1 MVISIVVLFASI
13 IASAVI
19 SLKNNYMYKVADPFE
34 AFDIL
39 YDKPWLRVGPYLMG
53 EWVGWVGYGRV
64 NSS

>member
-1 MVISIVVLFASI
+1 MVVLFASI

-19 SLKNNYMYKVADPFE
+19 SMKYDYMYKVAEPFE

-53 EWVGWVGYGRV
+53 KWRKTGGAFLCSVLYL
-64 NSS
+64 